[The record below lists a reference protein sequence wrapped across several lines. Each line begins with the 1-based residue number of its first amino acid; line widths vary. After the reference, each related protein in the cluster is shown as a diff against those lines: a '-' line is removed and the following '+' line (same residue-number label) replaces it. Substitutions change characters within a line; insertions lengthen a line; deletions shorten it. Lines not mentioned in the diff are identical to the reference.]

1 VDPFVATG
9 KGKDKERNWEDT
21 KGIEVTL
28 AAASRTLCDDD
39 LHGSSHH
46 GVKTGFCS
54 VSVHGRLLVKYFLVL
69 QKHE

>member
-9 KGKDKERNWEDT
+9 KGKDKERNGEDT
-21 KGIEVTL
+21 KGIVSTL
-28 AAASRTLCDDD
+28 ATAGHTLCADD

-46 GVKTGFCS
+46 RVETGFCS
-54 VSVHGRLLVKYFLVL
+54 VTVHGRLLVKYFLVL